1 MSLRPQDKVSFTQKC
16 GGDICKDSV
25 YASVCYLL
33 KVSSGLKE
41 ESELQTWRI
50 VVWMKGEMKG
60 GKYFLYQVKQNVI
73 SYYHI
78 IRNDILIYKV

>member
-1 MSLRPQDKVSFTQKC
+1 MSLRPQDIVSLTQEC
-16 GGDICKDSV
+16 SGDICRDSV

-33 KVSSGLKE
+33 KVSSGLEE

-60 GKYFLYQVKQNVI
+60 GKYFLYQFKQNVR
-73 SYYHI
+73 SYYHAI
-78 IRNDILIYKV
+78 CNDILDL

>member
-60 GKYFLYQVKQNVI
+60 GKYFLYQFKQNVI
-73 SYYHI
+73 SYHI